1 VVEMFN
7 IIVMPS
13 CGVPFQKKLSID
25 LVEKTKQQYILPILI
40 ECMST
45 TTSFDLWMSKRAH
58 DFFALI
64 VQFLRL
70 DWMPKHVTIR
80 LFETIETS

>member
-1 VVEMFN
+1 
-7 IIVMPS
+7 
-13 CGVPFQKKLSID
+13 
-25 LVEKTKQQYILPILI
+25 
-40 ECMST
+40 MSA

-64 VQFLRL
+64 VQFLGL
-70 DWMPKHVTIR
+70 DWMPKHVAIR